1 MNREFS
7 RRMIPILMAVILTAC
22 GGANK
27 PSHQIQVTMSDFA
40 FTPNAFTV
48 PAGEQLTFT
57 ATNNGAVAHSFV
69 IIKLGHEVT
78 GHFTSQDEA
87 SVYWEQADIAHG
99 ASVAA
104 ALTAPSVP
112 GVYQVVCAHAGHFEA
127 GMVAKLTVVLKP

>member
-1 MNREFS
+1 MKKDLS
-7 RRMIPILMAVILTAC
+7 KSMIPFLMAVILTAC

-27 PSHQIQVTMSDFA
+27 PSNRIQVTMSDFA

-48 PAGEQLTFT
+48 PAGEQITFA

-69 IIKLGHEVT
+69 IIKLGHEVA

-87 SVYWEQADIAHG
+87 GVYWEQAEVSPG
-99 ASVAA
+99 ASVAST
-104 ALTAPSVP
+104 LTAPSVP

-127 GMVAKLTVVLKP
+127 GMIAKLTVVAKP